1 MYIFFQLV
9 NGNLP
14 REYEEFDDP
23 SQQQIVRPVPVGI
36 VRNRA
41 NTSLSPHP
49 RLLVSPR
56 PQYPNTGSSAPPQY
70 VNAGN
75 SSHAASNSHGQYFS
89 VANRSYVANASH
101 PQFVNTG
108 DRTHNEN
115 VNESIEQIFD
125 YMKQKSFESSREEPY
140 CNINENDQSGGYA
153 VPKDVSVGTDDS
165 DSNSDD
171 VDTIEQSYTAEVA
184 PDHDMNVDN
193 RHDKIVSSTVH
204 SDYDE
209 ADRCDTDN
217 GESHVGDNNEEVP
230 GDNDR
235 HMNVGDDQI
244 DCLEIEEGENSED
257 LAVEQTTGQYG
268 PCRKKTGLQ
277 GFRTGLTQTGLY
289 SHRSRLEA

>member
-9 NGNLP
+9 NGSLP
-14 REYEEFDDP
+14 GEYEEFDDQR
-23 SQQQIVRPVPVGI
+23 QQQIVRPVPLGI

-89 VANRSYVANASH
+89 VANRSYIANASH

-115 VNESIEQIFD
+115 VKESIEEIFD
-125 YMKQKSFESSREEPY
+125 YIKQKSFESSREES
-140 CNINENDQSGGYA
+140 NVSNVNENDQSGGYA
-153 VPKDVSVGTDDS
+153 VSEDVSVGTDDS

-193 RHDKIVSSTVH
+193 RNDKIVSSTVH
-204 SDYDE
+204 SDYD

-217 GESHVGDNNEEVP
+217 GGSHVRDNNEEVP

-244 DCLEIEEGENSED
+244 DCLEIEEGEHSED
-257 LAVEQTTGQYG
+257 LAVEEITGQYE
-268 PCRKKTGLQ
+268 PLCKKTGLQ
-277 GFRTGLTQTGLY
+277 GFRPGPTQTGLY